1 MRLSICKTVFHFSL
15 VAQSCP
21 TPCDPMDCSMPGFLV
36 YHQLLELAQTHVHRV
51 GDAIQ
56 PSRLRWSLLLPPSI
70 FPSIRVFSNELILH
84 TRHPK
89 YWSFNWCKK
98 KKTKQLQPQTDNSIY
113 SASYVSV
120 SQVLPHSFP
129 LSSLFPSLLLSAYL
143 STHVNFLKQFNKIFF
158 LWKLKHTH
166 THILSVNSM
175 ICIFSASLI
184 QKLHTTTIFVSM

>member
-1 MRLSICKTVFHFSL
+1 M

-21 TPCDPMDCSMPGFLV
+21 TPCDLMDCSMPGFLV

-56 PSRLRWSLLLPPSI
+56 PSHPHWSLLLPPSI

-89 YWSFNWCKK
+89 YWSFNLCKNK
-98 KKTKQLQPQTDNSIY
+98 QTNKNKTKQKKIPLQPQTHNSIY

-120 SQVLPHSFP
+120 SQVLPHSFH

-158 LWKLKHTH
+158 L
-166 THILSVNSM
+166 
-175 ICIFSASLI
+175 
-184 QKLHTTTIFVSM
+184 